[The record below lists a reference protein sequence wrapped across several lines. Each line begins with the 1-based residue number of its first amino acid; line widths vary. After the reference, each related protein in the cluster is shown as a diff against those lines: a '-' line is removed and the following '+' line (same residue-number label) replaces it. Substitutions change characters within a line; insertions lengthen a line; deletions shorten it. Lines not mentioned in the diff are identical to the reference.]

1 MSTGCKCACC
11 REKSS
16 EEGSLL
22 AYEDVSDPE
31 GIKDGEESEV
41 FAWEAKRLAEYYA
54 LSCTNFIVPAL
65 AILHYLLVMWPSG
78 FLFCLLSSPDNDLS
92 FPDSS

>member
-1 MSTGCKCACC
+1 MSTGRKCACC

-22 AYEDVSDPE
+22 VYEDVSDPE

-41 FAWEAKRLAEYYA
+41 FAWEAK
-54 LSCTNFIVPAL
+54 
-65 AILHYLLVMWPSG
+65 
-78 FLFCLLSSPDNDLS
+78 
-92 FPDSS
+92 

>member
-22 AYEDVSDPE
+22 VYEDVSDPE
-31 GIKDGEESEV
+31 GIKDGAESEV
-41 FAWEAKRLAEYYA
+41 FAWEATRLAEYYA
-54 LSCTNFIVPAL
+54 LSCTNFIVPGSRYFTL
-65 AILHYLLVMWPSG
+65 FVSNVAIW
-78 FLFCLLSSPDNDLS
+78 LS
-92 FPDSS
+92 FLSIKFSRQRSTFSR